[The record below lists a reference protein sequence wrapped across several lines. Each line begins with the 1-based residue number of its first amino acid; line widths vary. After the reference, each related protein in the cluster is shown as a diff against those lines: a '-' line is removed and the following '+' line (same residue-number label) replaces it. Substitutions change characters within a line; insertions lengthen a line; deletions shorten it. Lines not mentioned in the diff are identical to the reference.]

1 MPTAVAVVPT
11 IETSS
16 VMQSSGFVSAV
27 TIGGKAFIDDL
38 VANDALAVVSFNAQ
52 GSVVYPSTNTLAVV
66 DSTLSQLTAASA
78 AVQALTYTNPSVNIG
93 AGLQTAYAL
102 FGSAPA
108 GSVPGV
114 LLISSGQQT
123 AGGTDPLKLATY
135 KPTWVCA
142 PGPTANLALLN
153 QIAAVSNGKYYYMP
167 TAADMQ
173 TILNQIRGQFPNWQ
187 TVVNQSKS
195 VDTLG
200 FWLQPV
206 TLASGLAEA
215 QFSVVWENANF
226 TQTNSSNP
234 GPNQVS
240 VTLVQPP
247 GITLPTAPALSGG
260 GYSVFNI
267 ANPAS
272 GPGQWYVQVMYPGT
286 VSALPMTIGVFAR
299 PTTSQSPRLQLRPA
313 APPKAGAP
321 VQVDV
326 SLEGATE
333 PIEITAAT
341 ADIVA
346 PRMTLNN
353 ILRIHADALKEVTC
367 EPDGPLPRLLA
378 LRGLLLPKGDI
389 LGHERRMIP
398 LAVTDKEQHSFTAA
412 AAAVEGS
419 LTCKVHIQG
428 RIGRSGIAF
437 EQTELLSLHIP
448 A

>member
-11 IETSS
+11 IEASA
-16 VMQSSGFVSAV
+16 VMQNSGFVTAV
-27 TIGGKAFIDDL
+27 TIGGEAFINDL
-38 VANDALAVVSFNAQ
+38 IPNDALAVVSFNAQ
-52 GSVVYPSTNTLAVV
+52 GSVVYPGNNALVVV
-66 DSTLSQLTAASA
+66 DQTLSQLTAANA
-78 AVQALTYTNPSVNIG
+78 AVQALTYTNTSVNIC
-93 AGLQTAYAL
+93 AGLQTAYGL
-102 FGSAPA
+102 LSSPPA
-108 GSVPGV
+108 NSVPGV

-142 PGPTANLALLN
+142 PGPTANIALLN
-153 QIAAVSNGKYYYMP
+153 QIAALSNGKYYYMP
-167 TAADMQ
+167 TADDMQ

-187 TVVNQSKS
+187 TVVNQFKS
-195 VDTLG
+195 VDPLG

-215 QFSVVWENANF
+215 QFSVVWENASF

-247 GITLPTAPALSGG
+247 GITLPAAPTLSGG
-260 GYSVFNI
+260 GYCVFNI

-286 VSALPMTIGVFAR
+286 VNPLPMTIGVFAR
-299 PTTSQSPRLQLRPA
+299 PKASQSPRLQLRPA
-313 APPKAGAP
+313 APPKAGTP
-321 VQVDV
+321 VQVDAT
-326 SLEGATE
+326 LEGASE

-341 ADIVA
+341 AEIVA
-346 PRMTLNN
+346 PRMALERV
-353 ILRIHADALKEVTC
+353 LRIYADAMKEVAC
-367 EPDGPLPRLLA
+367 EQDAPLPRLLA
-378 LRGLLLPKGDI
+378 LRQHLLPKGDI
-389 LGHERRMIP
+389 LGHERRMVP
-398 LAVTDKEQHSFTAA
+398 LAMANTGRHTLTATAA
-412 AAAVEGS
+412 ATAGS
-419 LTCKVHIQG
+419 LNCKVHVQG
-428 RIGRSGIAF
+428 RVGRSGTAF